1 MSGSM
6 TMNDREI
13 DPMQMDVQQL
23 GGLKDQFESELNDLG
38 QQVMTA
44 KTALPS
50 AVHAPM
56 HTHT

>member
-1 MSGSM
+1 M

-23 GGLKDQFESELNDLG
+23 SGLKDQFENELNDLG

-44 KTALPS
+44 TTAPLS
-50 AVHAPM
+50 AVYPPL
-56 HTHT
+56 HTQAQP